1 MVSKT
6 VGRLAGTGTHIVRL
20 VVYYG
25 VLAAVGAALWAF
37 LPHIYEF
44 VVWPSVGDGSEVGI
58 LLDAPGSALGGLAPP
73 SRGVLSTALPI
84 IGSLAVMLPVAWVYM
99 ITKQREIYDRSV
111 VHTIIMLPIAIS
123 GVVMIVQNS
132 LALAFSLAG
141 IVAAVRFRNTLK
153 DTKDAVFIFV
163 AIGVGLSA
171 GVHALDVAAVV
182 SVIFNVAILALWKF
196 NFGHLYA
203 AEPGQTRPRPP
214 SPAQV
219 LAGVSGGGE
228 VHAFGVPPLQS
239 AMAPEVLTAMGD
251 RPQEKNKKK
260 RRPNAVLLAHATDAD
275 AAQLVV
281 NEILDVE
288 TKQWKLIQTAMATDG
303 KSTLE
308 YVIRTRKSVTPGVL
322 LERLQIQG
330 APHVTAAEFRSL
342 ERLKF

>member
-6 VGRLAGTGTHIVRL
+6 VGRFAGTHIVRL

-25 VLAAVGAALWAF
+25 VLTAVGAALWAF

-44 VVWPSVGDGSEVGI
+44 VVRPSVGDGSQVGV
-58 LLDAPGSALGGLAPP
+58 LLDAPGSAFGSRAST
-73 SRGVLSTALPI
+73 SRGVLSTALPV

-182 SVIFNVAILALWKF
+182 SVIFNVVILALWKF
-196 NFGHLYA
+196 NFGHLYT
-203 AEPGQTRPRPP
+203 AELGQTRLP
-214 SPAQV
+214 SPAQA
-219 LAGVSGGGE
+219 LAGVSGVGE
-228 VHAFGVPPLQS
+228 AHAFGVPPLQP
-239 AMAPEVLTAMGD
+239 AIAPLV
-251 RPQEKNKKK
+251 PKKK

-275 AAQLVV
+275 AAQMVV

-288 TKQWKLIQTAMATDG
+288 TKQWKLIQTATATDG

>member
-44 VVWPSVGDGSEVGI
+44 VVWPSVGDGSEVGVM
-58 LLDAPGSALGGLAPP
+58 LDAPGSALGRLASP

-84 IGSLAVMLPVAWVYM
+84 IGSLVVMLPVAWVYM

-171 GVHALDVAAVV
+171 GVHALDVAAIV
-182 SVIFNVAILALWKF
+182 SVIFNVVILALWRF

-239 AMAPEVLTAMGD
+239 AMAPEVSTAEG
-251 RPQEKNKKK
+251 NTKK
-260 RRPNAVLLAHATDAD
+260 RRPNAVLLAHATDAE
-275 AAQLVV
+275 AAQVVV
-281 NEILDVE
+281 NEILDIE

-308 YVIRTRKSVTPGVL
+308 YVIRTRKSVTPDVL
-322 LERLQIQG
+322 IERLKIEG

-342 ERLKF
+342 EGLKF

>member
-1 MVSKT
+1 MV
-6 VGRLAGTGTHIVRL
+6 L
-20 VVYYG
+20 YYG
-25 VLAAVGAALWAF
+25 VLTAVGAALWAF
-37 LPHIYEF
+37 LPQIYEF
-44 VVWPSVGDGSEVGI
+44 VVWPNVGDGSEVGVI
-58 LLDAPGSALGGLAPP
+58 LDAPGSALGGLASP

-203 AEPGQTRPRPP
+203 AELEQTRPRPP

-239 AMAPEVLTAMGD
+239 VVAPEVPTAEGD
-251 RPQEKNKKK
+251 KKK
-260 RRPNAVLLAHATDAD
+260 RRPNAVLLAHATDAE

-281 NEILDVE
+281 NEILDIE

-308 YVIRTRKSVTPGVL
+308 YVIRTRKSVTPGAL
-322 LERLQIQG
+322 LERLQIHG

-342 ERLKF
+342 EGLKF